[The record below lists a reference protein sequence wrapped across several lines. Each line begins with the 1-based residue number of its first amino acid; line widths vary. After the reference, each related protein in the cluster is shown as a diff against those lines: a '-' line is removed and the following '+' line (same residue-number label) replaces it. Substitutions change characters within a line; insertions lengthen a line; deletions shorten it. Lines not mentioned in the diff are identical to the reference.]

1 MERAKLYIYAKNADY
16 GEKLMRFLASRHNAG
31 IDVELLTGIKDKE
44 ELERDAYL
52 ISDDEDAWEK
62 INCRVIRLKA
72 TPGTVGKDEI
82 FMYQSGPEIYRQIL
96 NVTGAAAQEI
106 RQGEALSVP
115 KVVCIF
121 SPGESE
127 EKTVFALRTA
137 FERAERGTVL
147 YMSMCGFPVMFEQ
160 ESGEEVR
167 VGQKGLS
174 ELMLCTDLCI
184 FEEMLD
190 ELSISLG
197 KLSVIA
203 PAEHFRDLFDFTRE
217 EAMRFMEHLG
227 KQTRY
232 DTVVI
237 ETGQLLE
244 FTFSVLAAAD
254 AVLVPQEPGVF
265 AKAKRRLLKEY
276 CERDGEDELW
286 NRFQFVPVCACMPSS
301 WDEIRHILYG
311 EDETV

>member
-1 MERAKLYIYAKNADY
+1 MERVKLYIYAKNADY

-44 ELERDAYL
+44 ELEQDACL
-52 ISDDEDAWEK
+52 ISDDEEAWEK
-62 INCRVIRLKA
+62 VKCRVIRLKA
-72 TPGTVGKDEI
+72 VPGAVGKDEI

-96 NVTGAAAQEI
+96 NVTGATQQEAG
-106 RQGEALSVP
+106 RKEALSVP

-137 FERAERGTVL
+137 FERAERGSVL
-147 YMSMCGFPVMFEQ
+147 YMSMCGFPVMLPEDG
-160 ESGEEVR
+160 GETET
-167 VGQKGLS
+167 GQKGIS
-174 ELMLCTDLCI
+174 ELMLCSDLCI

-190 ELSISLG
+190 ELAVPLG

-203 PAEHFRDLFDFTRE
+203 PAGHFRDLFDFTRE
-217 EAMRFMEHLG
+217 EAMRFMEYLG
-227 KQTRY
+227 KQTRF
-232 DTVVI
+232 DAVVI

-244 FTFSVLAAAD
+244 FTFSMLAAAD
-254 AVLVPQEPGVF
+254 AVLVPKEPGVF
-265 AKAKRRLLKEY
+265 AGAKRRLLKEY

-286 NRFQFVPVCACMPSS
+286 KRFQFVPVCACMPSS
-301 WDEIRHILYG
+301 WDEIRRILYG
-311 EDETV
+311 EGVTG

>member
-1 MERAKLYIYAKNADY
+1 MELAKLYIYAKNADY

-44 ELERDAYL
+44 ELEQDAYL
-52 ISDDEDAWEK
+52 ISDDEEAWEK
-62 INCRVIRLKA
+62 MKCRVIRLKA
-72 TPGTVGKDEI
+72 VPGTVGKDEI
-82 FMYQSGPEIYRQIL
+82 FMYQSGAEIYRQIL
-96 NVTGAAAQEI
+96 NVTGAVEPET
-106 RQGEALSVP
+106 RQREALSVP

-147 YMSMCGFPVMFEQ
+147 YMSMCGFPVMPQ
-160 ESGEEVR
+160 ENGEEIE
-167 VGQKGLS
+167 VGRKGIS
-174 ELMLCTDLCI
+174 ELMLCADPCI

-190 ELSISLG
+190 ELAVAWG
-197 KLSVIA
+197 KLSAIA

-217 EAMRFMEHLG
+217 EAMRFMEYLE
-227 KQTRY
+227 KQTRF

-244 FTFSVLAAAD
+244 FTFSILAAAD
-254 AVLVPQEPGVF
+254 AVLVPKEPGVF
-265 AKAKRRLLKEY
+265 AEAKRRLLKEY

-286 NRFQFVPVCACMPSS
+286 KRFQFVPVCACMPAS
-301 WDEIRHILYG
+301 WDEVRRILYG
-311 EDETV
+311 EGMV